1 MFGAV
6 AGSLLRAVR
15 STRRVAP
22 VADTSLNSTA
32 KKTIGEIAMQS
43 SETEVGA
50 ALHRIFDYQTAL
62 KYEGLIVCEKRYI
75 TLDMLRALTPSRY
88 KDLAAC
94 AAMTRADMIRLREVL
109 APEDHEDRAKY
120 PLFSSF

>member
-15 STRRVAP
+15 SARRVAP
-22 VADTSLNSTA
+22 VVDATASLSTA
-32 KKTIGEIAMQS
+32 KTIGEVAMQS

-50 ALHRIFDYQTAL
+50 VLHRLFDYQVAL
-62 KYEGLIVCEKRYI
+62 KYEGVIVVEKRYVV
-75 TLDMLRALTPSRY
+75 LDMLRALTPSRY

-94 AAMTRADMIRLREVL
+94 AGMTRADMIRFKEEL
-109 APEDHEDRAKY
+109 APEKHDDRSRY
-120 PLFSSF
+120 PLFAPF